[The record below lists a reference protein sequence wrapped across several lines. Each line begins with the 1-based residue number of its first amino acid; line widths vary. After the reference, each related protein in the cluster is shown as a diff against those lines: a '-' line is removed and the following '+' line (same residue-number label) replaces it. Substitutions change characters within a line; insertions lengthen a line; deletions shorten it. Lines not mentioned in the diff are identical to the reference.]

1 MNEIVLSDALT
12 EEMITH
18 VVAHAPEEA
27 CGLVGGRAYPNVD
40 FGVLSDLFGSILGG
54 RAGRA
59 IRLYPV
65 ENVLHSPV
73 AYEME
78 PRQQVQAMLDME
90 AAGEELLAIYHSHPH
105 GPAWPSPTDRRQAY
119 YPDTAYIIISLA
131 DPEQPAVRAFMLQD
145 GLATEIAVGRC
156 S

>member
-27 CGLVGGRAYPNVD
+27 CGLV
-40 FGVLSDLFGSILGG
+40 GG

>member
-1 MNEIVLSDALT
+1 MNELVLSDTLID
-12 EEMITH
+12 EMINH
-18 VVAHAPEEA
+18 AAAHAPEEA
-27 CGLVGGRAYPNVD
+27 CGLVGGR
-40 FGVLSDLFGSILGG
+40 G
-54 RAGRA
+54 GRA

-73 AYEME
+73 AYEMAPQE
-78 PRQQVQAMLDME
+78 QVRAMLDME
-90 AAGEELLAIYHSHPH
+90 GAGEELLAIYHSHPH

-131 DPEQPAVRAFMLQD
+131 DPERPSLRAFMLQD
-145 GLATEIAVGRC
+145 GQTAEMTVRHD

>member
-1 MNEIVLSDALT
+1 MNEIVLSDALIK
-12 EEMITH
+12 EMINH

-27 CGLVGGRAYPNVD
+27 CGLVGGR
-40 FGVLSDLFGSILGG
+40 GG
-54 RAGRA
+54 RAA
-59 IRLYPV
+59 QLYPV

-78 PRQQVQAMLDME
+78 PRQQVRAMLDME
-90 AAGEELLAIYHSHPH
+90 AAGEALLAIYHSHPH
-105 GPAWPSPTDRRQAY
+105 GPAWPSSTDRRQAY

-131 DPEQPAVRAFMLQD
+131 DPERPSLRAFMLRE
-145 GLATEIAVGRC
+145 GLATEVAVRRG